1 MRGDEYLVLFLCIVL
16 LLVYLILEYD
26 PIRSGKTTIAFA
38 IILLILFVSTY
49 SANVDAFLQS
59 DEVKMKFI
67 GLLGVVFFLK
77 MVYGIYLFI
86 RWHGRQNDERYLEL
100 FKKRQQ
106 DLLRLKRIFEAVD
119 IVGIDA
125 SWGMGKTFL
134 LSYFKKEPDIREQYY
149 VVEIGVLTCKVDQL
163 IPVLFHDLDQVL
175 KKDGILSLQSES
187 VKILCDS
194 QKGIRSIINLI
205 FGSTEGSAQALLA
218 FKKDLEC
225 MRKKVIIIYEDLD
238 RVDDV
243 KTIKQILS
251 INLLL
256 SSSRIKIIYQY
267 DDKRMKQLGIGM
279 DYLEK
284 YIPHHMKLTGLDFEE
299 IVTMTLD
306 ELKIDDP
313 ILAPPDL
320 MIHSIKEI
328 SLIIQ
333 QELFDW
339 DDSPVQSMLIT
350 AEHTP
355 RNIRF
360 WIEEVVIF
368 LSLYSF
374 YQETDN
380 KKLLIRLLY
389 LKHILPNYYEKIS
402 SPDAISH
409 ILSLEAEDCMGLL
422 NDQEKKREF
431 ISNEQHRECVAILDF
446 LGYQLRPPVQRETDP
461 EIRKHREKEKREEHN
476 LRLDRIYHHIIMA
489 GGHPQT
495 NRETILGKIKR
506 EVLSKDNIDEQY
518 RAWKKIVGQ
527 SYYLNQRIDGYA
539 TINYIGHSY
548 FEDTLDAA
556 FLVPFT
562 AEEEC
567 RFLRLFNAKR
577 QNNDSLDLEYI
588 RVVLH
593 ANMSEDAVFSLII
606 SQIAHF
612 KVIGNF
618 LSGGSEGSFKDFMY
632 VFSFACRK
640 LRYIAYSDY
649 DIIQL
654 EPDLKHRYL
663 AFLKAVKKHADV
675 IEETIDTSDLPRTAE
690 LFSNLRSACDVL
702 AASVQAERNIRY
714 DPVQVRF
721 SSVSTQ
727 NKELASFLSKKTNL
741 PNDPASKKRFKEEV
755 LCARENGQ
763 LDWDGVYK
771 ILSDKIE

>member
-1 MRGDEYLVLFLCIVL
+1 MRGNEYLVLFLCIVL

-26 PIRSGKTTIAFA
+26 PIRSDKTTIAFA

-149 VVEIGVLTCKVDQL
+149 VVEIGVLTCTADQL

-175 KKDGILSLQSES
+175 KKDGILSLQSEL
-187 VKILCDS
+187 VKVLCDR

-225 MRKKVIIIYEDLD
+225 MCKKVVIIYEDLD

-243 KTIKQILS
+243 KLIKQILS

-256 SSSRIKIIYQY
+256 SSPRIKVIYQY
-267 DDKRMKQLGIGM
+267 DDERMKQLGIGM

-284 YIPHHMKLTGLDFEE
+284 YIPHHMKLPELDFEE
-299 IVTMTLD
+299 IVTMTFD
-306 ELKIDDP
+306 ELKIDEH
-313 ILAPPDL
+313 ILARSDL
-320 MIHSIKEI
+320 MILSIKEI
-328 SLIIQ
+328 SPIIQ

-339 DDSPVQSMLIT
+339 DDSPVQSMLII
-350 AEHTP
+350 AGHTP

-360 WIEEVVIF
+360 WIEEVMVF
-368 LSLYSF
+368 LSSYSF
-374 YQETDN
+374 YREADN

-389 LKHILPNYYEKIS
+389 LKHILPDFYEKIS
-402 SPDAISH
+402 SLDAISH
-409 ILSLEAEDCMGLL
+409 ILSLEAEDCMRLV
-422 NDQEKKREF
+422 NDQKKREF
-431 ISNEQHRECVAILDF
+431 ISDEQNKACVAILDF
-446 LGYQLRPPVQRETDP
+446 LGYQLCPPVQRETDP

-506 EVLSKDNIDEQY
+506 EVLSKGDIDEQY
-518 RAWKKIVGQ
+518 RAWKEIVGQ

-548 FEDTLDAA
+548 FEDVLDAA

-593 ANMSEDAVFSLII
+593 ANMSENAVFSLIV

-632 VFSFACRK
+632 VFSFACLK

-690 LFSNLRSACDVL
+690 LFVSAK
-702 AASVQAERNIRY
+702 S
-714 DPVQVRF
+714 P
-721 SSVSTQ
+721 
-727 NKELASFLSKKTNL
+727 
-741 PNDPASKKRFKEEV
+741 
-755 LCARENGQ
+755 
-763 LDWDGVYK
+763 GV
-771 ILSDKIE
+771 